1 MTRILVIE
9 DERDI
14 ADFIRRGLIFKGY
27 EVEVAFDGDQGL
39 TLAHECPPDMVLLD
53 LMLPGIDGIEVCR
66 RLRAAGDLPV
76 IVLTARDSVVDKVQG
91 LDAGADDYIT
101 KPFAFE
107 ELLARI
113 RAALRR
119 RAPSGEVIT
128 VGDLTIRPESREV
141 ERRGRAIELTAR
153 EYDLLELLA
162 REAGKVIRKQTI
174 FEKVWGYDFEIESDP
189 IRVYVC
195 YLRQKLNG
203 PGEPDLIRAVRGV
216 GYILKA

>member
-39 TLAHECPPDMVLLD
+39 TLAHEWSPDMVLLD
-53 LMLPGIDGIEVCR
+53 LMLPWDR
-66 RLRAAGDLPV
+66 RPRGVPTPAGGGRPTCHCSYCPL
-76 IVLTARDSVVDKVQG
+76 ISVVDKVQG

-119 RAPSGEVIT
+119 RAPGGEVIT
-128 VGDLTIRPESREV
+128 VGDVTIRPEGREV
-141 ERRGRAIELTAR
+141 ERGGRAIELTAR
-153 EYDLLELLA
+153 ES
-162 REAGKVIRKQTI
+162 TC
-174 FEKVWGYDFEIESDP
+174 SN
-189 IRVYVC
+189 C
-195 YLRQKLNG
+195 
-203 PGEPDLIRAVRGV
+203 
-216 GYILKA
+216 